1 MAPNLGEA
9 DWRPIA
15 EQPSKEVDPA
25 KLMILI
31 GKLCRAL
38 EVERREKSRMAKI
51 QWDRVSA
58 FSAISELTISQ

>member
-1 MAPNLGEA
+1 MAPHLGEA

-15 EQPSKEVDPA
+15 EQASKQVDPA

-38 EVERREKSRMAKI
+38 EVERRQKSRMAV
-51 QWDRVSA
+51 DPVG
-58 FSAISELTISQ
+58 TSQCFRGD

>member
-1 MAPNLGEA
+1 MAPHLGEA

-15 EQPSKEVDPA
+15 EQASKQVDPA

-38 EVERREKSRMAKI
+38 EVERRQKSRMAVI
-51 QWDRVSA
+51 QWERVSA
-58 FSAISELTISQ
+58 FAAIR